1 MVRVVL
7 VARAGT
13 APRINAGS
21 STCRAPTE
29 ERAEAKFRRTIA
41 RVAKHYEDSGRYL
54 GHRQECLC
62 YWKQRQ
68 TKDNVVT
75 GYAKHE

>member
-13 APRINAGS
+13 E
-21 STCRAPTE
+21 CRAPTE

-41 RVAKHYEDSGRYL
+41 RLPSITGTSGSYL

>member
-29 ERAEAKFRRTIA
+29 ERGKGEIQKNDSA
-41 RVAKHYEDSGRYL
+41 RVAKHHEDSGRYL

-62 YWKQRQ
+62 Y
-68 TKDNVVT
+68 
-75 GYAKHE
+75 